1 VYTPPGVG
9 GASHCS
15 YPAEMAGGGPPTP
28 PYPCTLPTSL
38 SPYPPSDNP
47 PGPPHVFPAPA
58 APPPPPG
65 HNPLQEGEP
74 STAKTLPPR
83 ALPSSH
89 RAAAL
94 PSAAP
99 LWRPGA
105 GSPEARWAYL
115 ESQRCPSSMGR
126 DPYSGV
132 ALSLQAS
139 PLARLLPVHTKQSLP
154 LEAQPLTTL
163 VCSPKPTRTPSVC
176 SASLPNARAVLAL
189 HCPHHMAGTAFSGA
203 PAPYT
208 YPLTQCCRW
217 RHDL

>member
-1 VYTPPGVG
+1 VYPPPRG
-9 GASHCS
+9 GGCL
-15 YPAEMAGGGPPTP
+15 PLLLPGLRWREGGPPPLPIPVPYLPLLVHIPPATTP
-28 PYPCTLPTSL
+28 PD
-38 SPYPPSDNP
+38 PPM
-47 PGPPHVFPAPA
+47 FFRRLRR
-58 APPPPPG
+58 PPPG

-126 DPYSGV
+126 DPHSGV

-139 PLARLLPVHTKQSLP
+139 PLARLLPVHAKQSLP